1 MKTVIIKRIS
11 FVNFKGFREL
21 TIEFNREM
29 TAILGRNGSGKT
41 TVFDGFTWVLF
52 GKDSKDRKSFD
63 IKTLNAKGVAIP
75 RLPHEVSVILE
86 CGGEEIRLTRRYCE
100 KWQKKRGEA
109 EETFT
114 GHEEERLYN
123 DVPCSVK
130 EWNEKIAAICPEQV
144 FKFITNPSYFAS
156 QKPDVQ
162 RAMLFDMAG
171 NISDADLAADN
182 PNFAALLASL
192 TGKTME
198 EYKRE
203 IQAKKRRLKAE
214 IEAIPERID
223 ERKRDT
229 PESTDFEAIERELA
243 DKKKALADID
253 AQLTDISEAQKKI
266 NERKREID
274 RKIGDLNTNLS
285 QRQWKLKEEATAE
298 YRKACAD
305 QSDLKYR
312 IESLQKDIRRH
323 SLYIDATEKEL
334 EAHAREREVLI
345 AEWQSIKAET
355 LTFAPDSFNCPTC
368 GRPLDVADI
377 EKKQSEMTERFNKRK
392 AEKLEANVSHGKTLK
407 QIVEDKQKLLAQA
420 REALAK
426 ANADLEKLTS
436 TTITVPTPVS
446 EADLL
451 TLYRDDAEC
460 IAIRKQIQDCH
471 KELSDVEETAAPDS
485 SELKEAKSILQGSIE
500 ELTKI
505 LAQKVLIERNRQR
518 ISELET
524 QLRNQSQELA
534 ELEKTEFTI
543 AQFSKARIEA
553 VENRINSLFRIVR
566 FKMFDQQI
574 NGGEIETCE
583 AMVDGV
589 PYSSLNNAMQV
600 NAGLDIINAICH
612 SKGISVPVFIDNA
625 ESVQELEPTIS
636 QQIRLVVSDE
646 PTLTTSYAP
655 KNLFSL

>member
-1 MKTVIIKRIS
+1 MKTVIIKRMS
-11 FVNFKGFREL
+11 FVNFKGLREL
-21 TIEFNREM
+21 TIEFNRET
-29 TAILGRNGSGKT
+29 TAILGSNGSGKT

-63 IKTLNAKGVAIP
+63 IKTLDASGAAIP
-75 RLPHEVSVILE
+75 KLPHEVSVILE
-86 CGGEEIRLTRRYCE
+86 CGGEEINLTRRYCE

-123 DVPCSVK
+123 NVPCSVK
-130 EWNEKIAAICPEQV
+130 EWNEKIASICPEQV
-144 FKFITNPSYFAS
+144 FKFITNPSYFTS
-156 QKPDVQ
+156 QKADVQ

-171 NISDADLAADN
+171 NISDADIAAGN
-182 PNFAALLASL
+182 PDFAALLAAL

-229 PESTDFEAIERELA
+229 PESTDFAAVEKELA
-243 DKKKALADID
+243 EKKKALADID
-253 AQLTDISEAQKKI
+253 TQLTDISEAQKKI
-266 NERKREID
+266 NEQKRAID
-274 RKIGDLNTNLS
+274 KKIGDLNMSLS
-285 QRQWKLKEEATAE
+285 SRQWKIKEEATAE
-298 YRKACAD
+298 YRKACAARD
-305 QSDLKYR
+305 EVKYR
-312 IESLQKDIRRH
+312 IDTLRREIETRTTYISAAEKTLEIR
-323 SLYIDATEKEL
+323 AK
-334 EAHAREREVLI
+334 EREVLI
-345 AEWQSIKAET
+345 AEWKSIQAEA
-355 LTFAPDSFNCPTC
+355 LTFEADAFNCPTC
-368 GRPLDVADI
+368 GQPLDVADI
-377 EKKQSEMTERFNKRK
+377 EKKQTEMTERFNARK
-392 AEKLEANVSHGKTLK
+392 AEKLAANVRKGKALK
-407 QIVEDKQKLLAQA
+407 AEVEKKKQDLSEE

-426 ANADLEKLTS
+426 AEAEVERLTAS
-436 TTITVPTPVS
+436 TITVPTPVS
-446 EADLL
+446 DEDLL
-451 TLYRDDAEC
+451 VLYRDDKDC
-460 IAIRKQIQDCH
+460 IAIRKQIQDLH
-471 KELSDVEETAAPDS
+471 KQLSYIEETATPDS

-505 LAQKVLIERNRQR
+505 LAQKVLIERNSAR

-543 AQFSKARIEA
+543 AQFAKAKIEA
-553 VENRINSLFRIVR
+553 VEQRINSLFRIVR

-574 NGGEIETCE
+574 NGGEVETCE

-589 PYSSLNNAMQV
+589 PYSSLNNAMQI
-600 NAGLDIINAICH
+600 NAGLDIINAICS

-625 ESVQELEPTIS
+625 ESVQELEPTLS

-646 PTLTTSYAP
+646 PTLTTSFGP
-655 KNLFSL
+655 KNLFSI